1 MALPNKGTSMV
12 VELVEIARCQSLD
25 VQVVLVATDGTGG
38 AESGR
43 YSIESRPQGGVM
55 HPTATNHHDYRL
67 SCWLATPIIIEKEC
81 RGSCRN

>member
-25 VQVVLVATDGTGG
+25 VQVATDGTGG

-55 HPTATNHHDYRL
+55 HQTATNHHDYCL
-67 SCWLATPIIIEKEC
+67 SRWLATPIIIEKEC